1 MKILVWGVMLV
12 SALLLLIVVF
22 RSRLAGRWL
31 MYIGLNI
38 VVAAFLLYFI
48 NLLSSYT
55 HFTLPIN
62 VSTIGTVGL
71 FGVPGVLLLVALKL
85 VLL

>member
-1 MKILVWGVMLV
+1 MKMLVWGVLLV
-12 SALLLLIVVF
+12 SALLLLIIVF
-22 RSRLAGRWL
+22 RSRIAGRWL
-31 MYIGLNI
+31 TYIGLNV

-48 NLLSSYT
+48 NLMSSYT

-62 VSTIGTVGL
+62 FSTLGTVGVL
-71 FGVPGVLLLVALKL
+71 GVPGLLLLVALKT